1 MLQWFVFALM
11 TGFAVLAVL
20 APLAWRRNAATRAQS
35 DMAVYKDQ
43 LAEIDRDLERGLIA
57 PAEAEAARV
66 EVSRRLLEA
75 DAALSREAVSSGASM
90 RTRLAAMIGIIAI
103 PAIALGVYLQLGSPD
118 LPDAPLAA
126 RMGAPAEKA
135 SIDELVARVEAHLE
149 RSPEDGEGWD
159 VIAPVYLRAGRNDDA
174 RKAFGNAI
182 RILGSTATREA
193 FLGEAILA
201 SANGVV
207 TADAKAAF
215 ERALKLEPTQPKALY
230 YLGLALEQDG
240 DTKGAAASWEK
251 LAAAVPADSPMGT
264 FLRGEITR
272 VGGQAPP
279 APVANDA
286 TAGPTAED
294 IAAAQSMS
302 QSERGDMIQGMVARL
317 AERLSQSGGSLEDW
331 QKLIRA
337 YVVLGDKDKALAA
350 AADARKALAADA
362 AALKS
367 LEDVIKSLG
376 LEG

>member
-1 MLQWFVFALM
+1 MIQWLVFALM
-11 TGFAVLAVL
+11 TGFAVFAVL
-20 APLAWRRNAATRAQS
+20 GPLAWRKAAATRAQS
-35 DMAVYKDQ
+35 DIAVYKDQ

-57 PAEAEAARV
+57 SAEAEAARV

-75 DAALSREAVSSGASM
+75 DAALSREAESSGATM
-90 RTRLAAMIGIIAI
+90 RTRFAALIGLIAV

-118 LPDAPLAA
+118 LPDAPLAG

-159 VIAPVYLRAGRNDDA
+159 VIAPVYLRAGRNEDA

-182 RILGSTATREA
+182 RLLGSSPTREA

-207 TADAKAAF
+207 TSEARAAF

-240 DTKGAAASWEK
+240 DAKGAAAAWEK
-251 LAAAVPADSPMGT
+251 LAGAVPADSPMGA
-264 FLRGEITR
+264 FLRREIER
-272 VGGQAPP
+272 VGGQAPTAP
-279 APVANDA
+279 AA
-286 TAGPTAED
+286 TDGAPGPTAED

-302 QSERGDMIQGMVARL
+302 QSERGDMIKGMVARL
-317 AERLSQSGGSLEDW
+317 AERLSQDGGGLEDW

-337 YVVLGDKDKALAA
+337 YVVLGEKDKALAA
-350 AADARKALAADA
+350 AADARKALAADP